1 MDKKVIIIII
11 LNILSLINVF
21 WATNMQTTCD
31 ISNYDWPTKYF
42 MHSLKPG
49 SVCEFGIQS
58 GKLICIW
65 LLINLILTVMYNV
78 SNIKNKK
85 QQLTILMYVN
95 ITILSIVFICS
106 LLMNSGLNYYVNH
119 NFYQRGLWENLSGYW
134 IFGII
139 NIILLNKI
147 IKEL

>member
-106 LLMNSGLNYYVNH
+106 LLMNSGLNYHANY

>member
-1 MDKKVIIIII
+1 
-11 LNILSLINVF
+11 
-21 WATNMQTTCD
+21 
-31 ISNYDWPTKYF
+31 
-42 MHSLKPG
+42 MHSSKPG

-65 LLINLILTVMYNV
+65 LLINLILTVIYNV

-95 ITILSIVFICS
+95 IAILSIVFICS
-106 LLMNSGLNYYVNH
+106 LLMNSGLTNIYILVNH